1 MCKHKCAC
9 TNKSRGSEMHWVG
22 GGGGF
27 KSTKG
32 QYPPCKDRTYLCEG
46 RRFFCVFCLV
56 SLKKR
61 MICMHVLV

>member
-1 MCKHKCAC
+1 
-9 TNKSRGSEMHWVG
+9 MHWV

-46 RRFFCVFCLV
+46 RRFFFRVLSCIAKKANDMYACFGVKTVIVTNKV
-56 SLKKR
+56 SLN
-61 MICMHVLV
+61 